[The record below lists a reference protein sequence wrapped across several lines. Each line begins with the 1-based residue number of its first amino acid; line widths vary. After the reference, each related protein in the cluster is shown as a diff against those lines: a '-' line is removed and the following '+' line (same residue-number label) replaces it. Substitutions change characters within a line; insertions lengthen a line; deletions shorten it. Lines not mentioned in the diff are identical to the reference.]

1 MQQEIKSMDSQVVSM
16 GFEERAERKGMD
28 SGQGVLVA
36 KVKKSM
42 H

>member
-1 MQQEIKSMDSQVVSM
+1 MDSQVVSM

>member
-1 MQQEIKSMDSQVVSM
+1 MDSQVVST
-16 GFEERAERKGMD
+16 GFEEPAERKGMD